1 MRNEPSRRLGQA
13 EVELRKPANVKQE
26 NMNEGSKGESRFSER
41 KAFHSIVT
49 RN

>member
-1 MRNEPSRRLGQA
+1 MRNEPSRRLRQA
-13 EVELRKPANVKQE
+13 KVELREPANVKQE
-26 NMNEGSKGESRFSER
+26 NMNEESKGESGFSKR